1 MTQKQN
7 QFYHEYQVI
16 VAAGNDAGMGA
27 DAIIP
32 VRKAM
37 GEPLNSKTITLSCG
51 KLTTGVSVAPWTGI
65 FMLRNLNSPE
75 TYFQAAFRV
84 QTPWVLRGHNP
95 NDPN

>member
-1 MTQKQN
+1 MP
-7 QFYHEYQVI
+7 F
-16 VAAGNDAGMGA
+16 GNDAGMGA

-37 GEPLNSKTITLSCG
+37 SEPLNSKTITLLC

-75 TYFQAAFRV
+75 TYFQAAFRANTV
-84 QTPWVLRGHNP
+84 GITWTQSKRSK
-95 NDPN
+95 